1 MKNSKQAY
9 TLGAFA
15 YIVGTVVLLAIF
27 LLMIAINA
35 GSAASQHIRE
45 NVNGIVL
52 ICISFGIVS
61 GIMYCYFYFENK
73 KYILC
78 PGKITEV
85 FLLLSV
91 SLLASFLIGKYV
103 NAAARPVAF
112 LALMAVTL
120 LGRREAIFLNIIFA
134 LQMFILDN
142 FSDVTGLNSLE
153 SSESYNFLVLT
164 FCTGMIGIFI
174 TPRIKTR
181 IGSVI
186 LAFVLL
192 IPIEVINALLG
203 TVDAEEFE
211 KILNL
216 LLFGALSSFF
226 SVLLYMFML
235 PVFEVMFSELTI
247 FRLRELASEQ
257 AKLIKRLKK
266 SAPGTYHHSMT
277 VAQIAE
283 ACAQAIGEDSEL
295 ARAAAYYHD
304 VGKLKNPEMF
314 TENQT
319 DYNMHNELTPELS
332 VDIIRSHTRDGA
344 SLIRKAHLPEFFA
357 DIAIQHHGTMPIKY
371 FYAKALKM
379 SDGELNIENYSYAGP
394 TPTSKIAAI
403 IMIADASEAAARS
416 LTNRSPEKV
425 EELVRNI
432 IEERLDLEQFDN
444 CNITMSELT
453 TIKLTIVSQLTG
465 VYHSRV
471 AYPKLKISKR
481 NHEGYEYIL
490 R

>member
-1 MKNSKQAY
+1 MKNSRKAY
-9 TLGAFA
+9 TLGAFV
-15 YIVGTVVLLAIF
+15 YIAGTAVLFAIF
-27 LLMIAINA
+27 LLMIAVNLGDA
-35 GSAASQHIRE
+35 TAQHIRE
-45 NVNGIVL
+45 NTERIIL
-52 ICISFGIVS
+52 ICVSFCIVS

-73 KYILC
+73 KYILSV
-78 PGKITEV
+78 GKIVEV
-85 FLLLSV
+85 FLLLSL
-91 SLLASFLIGKYV
+91 SLLIAFLIGKFV

-134 LQMFILDN
+134 LFMFILD
-142 FSDVTGLNSLE
+142 
-153 SSESYNFLVLT
+153 
-164 FCTGMIGIFI
+164 CTGMIGIFI

-181 IGSVI
+181 IGSVL

-192 IPIEVINALLG
+192 IPIELIIALLEA
-203 TVDAEEFE
+203 TVTEQFTET
-211 KILNL
+211 LNL
-216 LLFGALSSFF
+216 FMYGALSSFF
-226 SVLLYMFML
+226 SVLLYMFLL
-235 PVFEVMFSELTI
+235 PIFEVMFSELTI

-266 SAPGTYHHSMT
+266 NAPGTYHHSMT

-283 ACAQAIGEDSEL
+283 ACAQAIVEDSEL

-319 DYNMHNELTPELS
+319 DYNVHNELTPELS

-344 SLIRKAHLPEFFA
+344 NLIRKAHLPEFFA
-357 DIAIQHHGTMPIKY
+357 EIAIQHHGTLPIKY

-432 IEERLDLEQFDN
+432 IEERLDLEQFDH

-453 TIKLTIVSQLTG
+453 TIKLTVVSQLTG

-471 AYPKLKISKR
+471 AYPKLKISKKK
-481 NHEGYEYIL
+481 YE
-490 R
+490 

>member
-1 MKNSKQAY
+1 MKNDKKAY

-15 YIVGTVVLLAIF
+15 YILGTAVLFAIF
-27 LLMIAINA
+27 LLMIAINNGA
-35 GSAASQHIRE
+35 GTTEYIK
-45 NVNGIVL
+45 NNTNGIVL
-52 ICISFGIVS
+52 ICISFCIVS
-61 GIMYCYFYFENK
+61 GITYCYFYFENK
-73 KYILC
+73 KYILRA
-78 PGKITEV
+78 GKIAEV
-85 FLLLSV
+85 FLLQAV
-91 SLLASFLIGKYV
+91 AMLASFLIGKYV
-103 NAAARPVAF
+103 NPSARPMVF
-112 LALMAVTL
+112 LPLMAVTL
-120 LGRREAIFLNIIFA
+120 LGRREAIFLNIVSA

-142 FSDVTGLNSLE
+142 FSDVTGLFSATGA
-153 SSESYNFLVLT
+153 SISYNLLIVA
-164 FCTGMIGIFI
+164 FCTGMIGIFVM
-174 TPRIKTR
+174 PKIKTR
-181 IGSVI
+181 IGSVLI
-186 LAFVLL
+186 AFVLL
-192 IPIEVINALLG
+192 IPIEVITVLLG
-203 TVDAEEFE
+203 TVDAEQFE
-211 KILNL
+211 KLLNML
-216 LLFGALSSFF
+216 LYGALSSFF
-226 SVLLYMFML
+226 SVLLYMFLL
-235 PVFEVMFSELTI
+235 PVFEAVFSELTI

-257 AKLIKRLKK
+257 AKLIKRLKNN
-266 SAPGTYHHSMT
+266 APGTYHHSMT

-319 DYNMHNELTPELS
+319 DYNVHNELTPELS

-394 TPTSKIAAI
+394 TPATKIAAI

-416 LTNRSPEKV
+416 LTSRTPEKV

-432 IEERLDLEQFDN
+432 IEERLDLEQFDH
-444 CNITMSELT
+444 CDITMSELT
-453 TIKLTIVSQLTG
+453 TIKLTVVSQLTG

-471 AYPKLKISKR
+471 AYPKLKISKK
-481 NHEGYEYIL
+481 HHG
-490 R
+490 

>member
-1 MKNSKQAY
+1 MKNDKKAY

-15 YIVGTVVLLAIF
+15 YILGTAVLFAIF
-27 LLMIAINA
+27 LLMIAINNGA
-35 GSAASQHIRE
+35 GTTEYIK
-45 NVNGIVL
+45 NNTNGIVL
-52 ICISFGIVS
+52 ICISLFIVS
-61 GIMYCYFYFENK
+61 GITYCYFYFENK
-73 KYILC
+73 KYILRA
-78 PGKITEV
+78 GKIAEV
-85 FLLLSV
+85 FLLQAV
-91 SLLASFLIGKYV
+91 TMLASFLIGKYV
-103 NAAARPVAF
+103 NPSARPMVF
-112 LALMAVTL
+112 LPLMAVTL
-120 LGRREAIFLNIIFA
+120 LGRREAIFLNIVSA

-142 FSDVTGLNSLE
+142 FSDVTGLFSA
-153 SSESYNFLVLT
+153 SGASISYNLLIVA
-164 FCTGMIGIFI
+164 FCTGMIGIFVM
-174 TPRIKTR
+174 PKIKTR
-181 IGSVI
+181 IGSVLI
-186 LAFVLL
+186 AFVLL
-192 IPIEVINALLG
+192 IPIEVITVLLG
-203 TVDAEEFE
+203 TVDAEQFE
-211 KILNL
+211 RMLNML
-216 LLFGALSSFF
+216 LYGALSSFF
-226 SVLLYMFML
+226 SVLLYMFLL
-235 PVFEVMFSELTI
+235 PVFEAVFSELTI

-257 AKLIKRLKK
+257 AKLIKRLKNN
-266 SAPGTYHHSMT
+266 APGTYHHSMT

-319 DYNMHNELTPELS
+319 DYNVHNELTPELS

-394 TPTSKIAAI
+394 TPATKIAAI

-416 LTNRSPEKV
+416 LTSRTPEKV

-432 IEERLDLEQFDN
+432 IEERLDLEQFDH
-444 CNITMSELT
+444 CDITMSELT
-453 TIKLTIVSQLTG
+453 TIKLTVVSQLTG

-471 AYPKLKISKR
+471 AYPKLKISKK
-481 NHEGYEYIL
+481 HHG
-490 R
+490 

>member
-1 MKNSKQAY
+1 MKNSKKAY
-9 TLGAFA
+9 TLGAFV
-15 YIVGTVVLLAIF
+15 YIAGTAVLLAIF
-27 LLMIAINA
+27 LLMIAINV
-35 GSAASQHIRE
+35 GTGASQHIKD

-52 ICISFGIVS
+52 ICISFCIVS

-78 PGKITEV
+78 PSKIVEV
-85 FLLLSV
+85 FLLLSI

-142 FSDVTGLNSLE
+142 FSDVTGLNALE
-153 SSESYNFLVLT
+153 TSESYNFLVLT

-235 PVFEVMFSELTI
+235 PIFEVMFSELTI
-247 FRLRELASEQ
+247 FRLRETCLRAGK
-257 AKLIKRLKK
+257 AYKK
-266 SAPGTYHHSMT
+266 TQKERARHVSPFNDGGA
-277 VAQIAE
+277 
-283 ACAQAIGEDSEL
+283 DS
-295 ARAAAYYHD
+295 
-304 VGKLKNPEMF
+304 
-314 TENQT
+314 
-319 DYNMHNELTPELS
+319 
-332 VDIIRSHTRDGA
+332 
-344 SLIRKAHLPEFFA
+344 
-357 DIAIQHHGTMPIKY
+357 
-371 FYAKALKM
+371 
-379 SDGELNIENYSYAGP
+379 
-394 TPTSKIAAI
+394 
-403 IMIADASEAAARS
+403 RS
-416 LTNRSPEKV
+416 LRAGDRRRFRT
-425 EELVRNI
+425 
-432 IEERLDLEQFDN
+432 
-444 CNITMSELT
+444 C
-453 TIKLTIVSQLTG
+453 
-465 VYHSRV
+465 
-471 AYPKLKISKR
+471 
-481 NHEGYEYIL
+481 EGGGL
-490 R
+490 LPRRGQA

>member
-1 MKNSKQAY
+1 MKNSKKAY
-9 TLGAFA
+9 TLGAFVYVA
-15 YIVGTVVLLAIF
+15 GTAVLFAVFLMMIAVNLGSGTVE
-27 LLMIAINA
+27 
-35 GSAASQHIRE
+35 HIRQNTE
-45 NVNGIVL
+45 RIIL
-52 ICISFGIVS
+52 ICVSFCIVS

-73 KYILC
+73 KYIL
-78 PGKITEV
+78 
-85 FLLLSV
+85 SV
-91 SLLASFLIGKYV
+91 SKIIEIFVLLAISHLFCFLISRFV
-103 NAAARPVAF
+103 NVAARPVAF
-112 LALMAVTL
+112 LALTAVTL

-134 LQMFILDN
+134 LQMFIIDN
-142 FSDVTGLNSLE
+142 FSEVTATGAIE
-153 SSESYNFLVLT
+153 GYNFLILT

-181 IGSVI
+181 IGSVL

-192 IPIEVINALLG
+192 IPIEVIIALLEATT
-203 TVDAEEFE
+203 TVGFRETMM
-211 KILNL
+211 
-216 LLFGALSSFF
+216 LFLYGALASFF
-226 SVLLYMFML
+226 SVLAYMFLL
-235 PVFEVMFSELTI
+235 PIFEVMFSELTV
-247 FRLRELASEQ
+247 FRLRELTSEQ

-266 SAPGTYHHSMT
+266 NAPGTYHHSMT

-319 DYNMHNELTPELS
+319 DYNVHNELTPELS

-344 SLIRKAHLPEFFA
+344 ALIRKAHLPEFFA
-357 DIAIQHHGTMPIKY
+357 DIAVQHHGTLPIKY
-371 FYAKALKM
+371 FYAKALRM

-403 IMIADASEAAARS
+403 IMIADACEAAARS

-432 IEERLDLEQFDN
+432 IEERLDLEQFDH

-453 TIKLTIVSQLTG
+453 TIKLTVVSQLTG
-465 VYHSRV
+465 VYHSRI
-471 AYPKLKISKR
+471 AYPKLKISKKK
-481 NHEGYEYIL
+481 HE
-490 R
+490 

>member
-1 MKNSKQAY
+1 MKNDKKAY

-15 YIVGTVVLLAIF
+15 YILGTAVLFAIF
-27 LLMIAINA
+27 LLMIAINNGA
-35 GSAASQHIRE
+35 GTTEYIK
-45 NVNGIVL
+45 NNTNGIVL
-52 ICISFGIVS
+52 ICISLFIVS
-61 GIMYCYFYFENK
+61 GITYCYFYFENK
-73 KYILC
+73 KYILRA
-78 PGKITEV
+78 GKIAEV
-85 FLLLSV
+85 FLLQAV
-91 SLLASFLIGKYV
+91 AMLASFLIGKYV
-103 NAAARPVAF
+103 NPSARPMVF
-112 LALMAVTL
+112 LPLMAVTL
-120 LGRREAIFLNIIFA
+120 LGRREAIFLNIVSA

-142 FSDVTGLNSLE
+142 FSDVTGLFSA
-153 SSESYNFLVLT
+153 SGASISYNLLIVA
-164 FCTGMIGIFI
+164 FCTGMIGIFVM
-174 TPRIKTR
+174 PKIKTR
-181 IGSVI
+181 IGSVLI
-186 LAFVLL
+186 AFVLL
-192 IPIEVINALLG
+192 IPIEVITVLLG
-203 TVDAEEFE
+203 TVDAEQFE
-211 KILNL
+211 RMLNML
-216 LLFGALSSFF
+216 LYGALSSFF
-226 SVLLYMFML
+226 SVLLYMFLL
-235 PVFEVMFSELTI
+235 PVFEAVFSELTI

-257 AKLIKRLKK
+257 AKLIKRLKNN
-266 SAPGTYHHSMT
+266 APGTYHHSMT

-319 DYNMHNELTPELS
+319 DYNVHNELTPELS

-394 TPTSKIAAI
+394 TPATKIAAI

-416 LTNRSPEKV
+416 LTSRTPEKV

-432 IEERLDLEQFDN
+432 IEERLDLEQFDH
-444 CNITMSELT
+444 CDITMSELT
-453 TIKLTIVSQLTG
+453 TIKLTVVSQLTG

-471 AYPKLKISKR
+471 AYPKLKISKK
-481 NHEGYEYIL
+481 HHG
-490 R
+490 

>member
-1 MKNSKQAY
+1 MKNDKKAY

-15 YIVGTVVLLAIF
+15 YILGTAVLFAIF
-27 LLMIAINA
+27 LLMIAINNGA
-35 GSAASQHIRE
+35 GTTEYIK
-45 NVNGIVL
+45 NNTNGIVL
-52 ICISFGIVS
+52 ICISLFIVS
-61 GIMYCYFYFENK
+61 GITYCYFYLENK
-73 KYILC
+73 KYILRA
-78 PGKITEV
+78 GKIAEV
-85 FLLLSV
+85 FLLQAV
-91 SLLASFLIGKYV
+91 TMLASFLIGKYV
-103 NAAARPVAF
+103 NPSARPMVF
-112 LALMAVTL
+112 LPLMAVTL
-120 LGRREAIFLNIIFA
+120 LGRREAIFLNIVSA

-142 FSDVTGLNSLE
+142 FSDVTGLFSA
-153 SSESYNFLVLT
+153 SGASISYNLLIVA
-164 FCTGMIGIFI
+164 FCTGMIGIFVM
-174 TPRIKTR
+174 PKIKTR
-181 IGSVI
+181 IGSVLI
-186 LAFVLL
+186 AFVLL
-192 IPIEVINALLG
+192 IPIEVITVLLG
-203 TVDAEEFE
+203 TVDAEQFE
-211 KILNL
+211 KLLNML
-216 LLFGALSSFF
+216 LYGALSSFF
-226 SVLLYMFML
+226 SVLLYMFLL
-235 PVFEVMFSELTI
+235 PVFEAVFSELTI

-257 AKLIKRLKK
+257 AKLIKRLKNN
-266 SAPGTYHHSMT
+266 APGTYHHSMT

-319 DYNMHNELTPELS
+319 DYNVHNELTPELS

-394 TPTSKIAAI
+394 TPATKIAAI

-416 LTNRSPEKV
+416 LTSRTPEKV

-432 IEERLDLEQFDN
+432 IEERLDLEQFDH
-444 CNITMSELT
+444 CDITMSELT
-453 TIKLTIVSQLTG
+453 TIKLTVVSQLTG

-471 AYPKLKISKR
+471 AYPKLKISKK
-481 NHEGYEYIL
+481 HHG
-490 R
+490 

>member
-1 MKNSKQAY
+1 MKNDKKAY

-15 YIVGTVVLLAIF
+15 YILGTAVLFAIF
-27 LLMIAINA
+27 LLMIAINNGA
-35 GSAASQHIRE
+35 GTTEYIK
-45 NVNGIVL
+45 NNTNGIVL
-52 ICISFGIVS
+52 ICISLFIVS
-61 GIMYCYFYFENK
+61 GITYCYFYFENK
-73 KYILC
+73 KYILRA
-78 PGKITEV
+78 GKIAEV
-85 FLLLSV
+85 FLLQAV
-91 SLLASFLIGKYV
+91 TMLASFLIGKYV
-103 NAAARPVAF
+103 NPSARPMVF
-112 LALMAVTL
+112 LPLMAVTL
-120 LGRREAIFLNIIFA
+120 LGRREAIFLNIVSA

-142 FSDVTGLNSLE
+142 FSDVTGLFSA
-153 SSESYNFLVLT
+153 SGASISYNLLIVA
-164 FCTGMIGIFI
+164 FCTGMIGIFVM
-174 TPRIKTR
+174 PKIKTR
-181 IGSVI
+181 IGSVLI
-186 LAFVLL
+186 AFVLL
-192 IPIEVINALLG
+192 IPIEVITVLLG
-203 TVDAEEFE
+203 TVDAEQFE
-211 KILNL
+211 KLLNML
-216 LLFGALSSFF
+216 LYGALSSFF
-226 SVLLYMFML
+226 SVLLYMFLL
-235 PVFEVMFSELTI
+235 PVFEAVFSELTI

-257 AKLIKRLKK
+257 AKLIKRLKNN
-266 SAPGTYHHSMT
+266 APGTYHHSMT

-319 DYNMHNELTPELS
+319 DYNVHNELTPELS

-394 TPTSKIAAI
+394 TPATKIAAI

-416 LTNRSPEKV
+416 LTSRTPEKV

-432 IEERLDLEQFDN
+432 IEERLDLEQFDH
-444 CNITMSELT
+444 CDITMSELT
-453 TIKLTIVSQLTG
+453 TIKLTVVSQLTG

-471 AYPKLKISKR
+471 AYPKLKISKK
-481 NHEGYEYIL
+481 HHG
-490 R
+490 

>member
-1 MKNSKQAY
+1 MKNSKRAY
-9 TLGAFA
+9 TLGAFIYLA
-15 YIVGTVVLLAIF
+15 GTAVLFAIF
-27 LLMIAINA
+27 VLMIAIN
-35 GSAASQHIRE
+35 GVSGTAAYMRE
-45 NVNGIVL
+45 NAHRVVFV
-52 ICISFGIVS
+52 CVSFFIVS

-73 KYILC
+73 KYILSV
-78 PGKITEV
+78 GKIVEI
-85 FLLLSV
+85 FLLLALT
-91 SLLASFLIGKYV
+91 LLISFVIGIYV
-103 NAAARPVAF
+103 DLAARPVAF

-142 FSDVTGLNSLE
+142 SGVTIQATSEAAMLSGI
-153 SSESYNFLVLT
+153 ESYTFLIMT
-164 FCTGMIGIFI
+164 FCTGMIGIFVL
-174 TPRIKTR
+174 PRIKTR
-181 IGSVI
+181 IGSVL

-192 IPIEVINALLG
+192 IPIEVIIALLEI
-203 TVDAEEFE
+203 TVTEQFSETL
-211 KILNL
+211 K
-216 LLFGALSSFF
+216 LFLYGALSSFF
-226 SVLLYMFML
+226 SVLLYMFLL
-235 PVFEVMFSELTI
+235 PVFEMMFSELTV

-257 AKLIKRLKK
+257 AKLIKRLKRD
-266 SAPGTYHHSMT
+266 APGTYHHSMT

-319 DYNMHNELTPELS
+319 DYNVHNELTPELS

-344 SLIRKAHLPEFFA
+344 QLIKKAHLPEFLA

-371 FYAKALKM
+371 FYAKALRM
-379 SDGELNIENYSYAGP
+379 SDGELNIEKYSYAGP
-394 TPTSKIAAI
+394 TPSSKIAAI
-403 IMIADASEAAARS
+403 IMIADASEAASRS
-416 LTNRSPEKV
+416 LRNRSPESV
-425 EELVRNI
+425 EELVRGI
-432 IEERLDLEQFDN
+432 IEERLDMEQFDN

-471 AYPKLKISKR
+471 AYPKLKINKR
-481 NHEGYEYIL
+481 EHE
-490 R
+490 

>member
-1 MKNSKQAY
+1 MKNSRKAY
-9 TLGAFA
+9 TLGAFV
-15 YIVGTVVLLAIF
+15 YIAGTAVLFAIF
-27 LLMIAINA
+27 LLMIAVNLGDA
-35 GSAASQHIRE
+35 TAQHIRE
-45 NVNGIVL
+45 NTERIIL
-52 ICISFGIVS
+52 ICVSFCIVS

-73 KYILC
+73 KYILSV
-78 PGKITEV
+78 GKIVEV
-85 FLLLSV
+85 FLLLSL
-91 SLLASFLIGKYV
+91 SLLIAFLIGKFV

-134 LQMFILDN
+134 LFMFILNN
-142 FSDVTGLNSLE
+142 FSDVTGLNA
-153 SSESYNFLVLT
+153 SESYNFLILT

-181 IGSVI
+181 IGSVL

-192 IPIEVINALLG
+192 IPIELIIALLEA
-203 TVDAEEFE
+203 TVTEQFTET
-211 KILNL
+211 LNL
-216 LLFGALSSFF
+216 FMYGALSSFF
-226 SVLLYMFML
+226 SVLLYMFLL
-235 PVFEVMFSELTI
+235 PIFEVMFSELTI

-266 SAPGTYHHSMT
+266 NAPGTYHHSMT

-319 DYNMHNELTPELS
+319 DYNVHNELTPELS

-344 SLIRKAHLPEFFA
+344 NLIRKAHLPEFFA
-357 DIAIQHHGTMPIKY
+357 EIAIQHHGTLPIKY

-432 IEERLDLEQFDN
+432 IEERLDLEQFDH

-453 TIKLTIVSQLTG
+453 TIKLTVVSQLTG

-471 AYPKLKISKR
+471 AYPKLKISKKK
-481 NHEGYEYIL
+481 YE
-490 R
+490 

>member
-1 MKNSKQAY
+1 MKNDKKAY

-15 YIVGTVVLLAIF
+15 YILGTAVLFAIF
-27 LLMIAINA
+27 LLMIAINNGA
-35 GSAASQHIRE
+35 GTTEYIK
-45 NVNGIVL
+45 NNTNGIVL
-52 ICISFGIVS
+52 ICISLFIVS
-61 GIMYCYFYFENK
+61 GITYCYFYFENK
-73 KYILC
+73 KYILRA
-78 PGKITEV
+78 GKIAEV
-85 FLLLSV
+85 FLLQAV
-91 SLLASFLIGKYV
+91 TMLASFLIGKYV
-103 NAAARPVAF
+103 DPSARPMVF
-112 LALMAVTL
+112 LPLMAVTL
-120 LGRREAIFLNIIFA
+120 LGRREAIFLNIVSA

-142 FSDVTGLNSLE
+142 FSDVTGLFSA
-153 SSESYNFLVLT
+153 SGASISYNLLIVA
-164 FCTGMIGIFI
+164 FCTGMIGIFVM
-174 TPRIKTR
+174 PKIKTR
-181 IGSVI
+181 IGSVLI
-186 LAFVLL
+186 AFVLL
-192 IPIEVINALLG
+192 IPIEVITVLLG
-203 TVDAEEFE
+203 TVDAEQFE
-211 KILNL
+211 KLLNML
-216 LLFGALSSFF
+216 LYGALSSFF
-226 SVLLYMFML
+226 SVLLYMFLL
-235 PVFEVMFSELTI
+235 PVFEAVFSELTI

-257 AKLIKRLKK
+257 AKLIKRLKNN
-266 SAPGTYHHSMT
+266 APGTYHHSMT

-319 DYNMHNELTPELS
+319 DYNVHNELTPELS

-394 TPTSKIAAI
+394 TPATKIAAI

-416 LTNRSPEKV
+416 LTSRTPEKV

-432 IEERLDLEQFDN
+432 IEERLDLEQFDH
-444 CNITMSELT
+444 CDITMSELT
-453 TIKLTIVSQLTG
+453 TIKLTVVSQLTG

-471 AYPKLKISKR
+471 AYPKLKISKK
-481 NHEGYEYIL
+481 HHG
-490 R
+490 

>member
-1 MKNSKQAY
+1 MKNDKKAY

-15 YIVGTVVLLAIF
+15 YILGTAVLFAIF
-27 LLMIAINA
+27 LLMIAINNGA
-35 GSAASQHIRE
+35 GTTEYIK
-45 NVNGIVL
+45 NNTNGIVL
-52 ICISFGIVS
+52 ICISLFIVS
-61 GIMYCYFYFENK
+61 GITYCYFYFENK
-73 KYILC
+73 KYILRA
-78 PGKITEV
+78 GKIAEV
-85 FLLLSV
+85 FLLQAV
-91 SLLASFLIGKYV
+91 TMLASFLIGKYV
-103 NAAARPVAF
+103 NPSARPMVF
-112 LALMAVTL
+112 LPLMAVTL
-120 LGRREAIFLNIIFA
+120 LGRREAIFLNIVSA

-142 FSDVTGLNSLE
+142 FSDVTGLFSA
-153 SSESYNFLVLT
+153 SGASISYNLLIVA
-164 FCTGMIGIFI
+164 FCTGMIGIFVM
-174 TPRIKTR
+174 PKIKTR
-181 IGSVI
+181 IGSVLI
-186 LAFVLL
+186 AFVLL
-192 IPIEVINALLG
+192 IPIEVITVLLG
-203 TVDAEEFE
+203 TVDAEQFE
-211 KILNL
+211 KLLNML
-216 LLFGALSSFF
+216 LYGALSSFF
-226 SVLLYMFML
+226 SVLLYMFLL
-235 PVFEVMFSELTI
+235 PVFEAVFSELTI

-257 AKLIKRLKK
+257 AKLIKRLKNN
-266 SAPGTYHHSMT
+266 APGTYHHSMT

-319 DYNMHNELTPELS
+319 DYNVHNELTPELS

-394 TPTSKIAAI
+394 TPATKIAAI

-416 LTNRSPEKV
+416 LTSRTPEKV

-432 IEERLDLEQFDN
+432 IEERLDLEQFDH

-453 TIKLTIVSQLTG
+453 TIKLTVVSQLTG

-471 AYPKLKISKR
+471 AYPKLKISKK
-481 NHEGYEYIL
+481 HHG
-490 R
+490 

>member
-1 MKNSKQAY
+1 MKNDKKAY

-15 YIVGTVVLLAIF
+15 YILGTAVLFAIF
-27 LLMIAINA
+27 LLMIAINNGA
-35 GSAASQHIRE
+35 GTTEYIK
-45 NVNGIVL
+45 NNTNGIVL
-52 ICISFGIVS
+52 ICISLFIVS
-61 GIMYCYFYFENK
+61 GITYCYFYFENK
-73 KYILC
+73 KYILRA
-78 PGKITEV
+78 GKIAEV
-85 FLLLSV
+85 FLLQAV
-91 SLLASFLIGKYV
+91 AMLASFLIGKYV
-103 NAAARPVAF
+103 NPSARPMVF
-112 LALMAVTL
+112 LPLMAVTL
-120 LGRREAIFLNIIFA
+120 LGRRAAIFLNIVSA

-142 FSDVTGLNSLE
+142 FSDVTGLFSTAGA
-153 SSESYNFLVLT
+153 SISYNLLIVA
-164 FCTGMIGIFI
+164 FCTGMIGIFVM
-174 TPRIKTR
+174 PRIKTR
-181 IGSVI
+181 IGSVLI
-186 LAFVLL
+186 AFVLL
-192 IPIEVINALLG
+192 IPIEVITVLLG
-203 TVDAEEFE
+203 TVDAEQFE
-211 KILNL
+211 RMLNL
-216 LLFGALSSFF
+216 LLYGALSSFF
-226 SVLLYMFML
+226 SVLLYMFLL
-235 PVFEVMFSELTI
+235 PVFEAVFSELTI

-257 AKLIKRLKK
+257 AKLIKRLKNN
-266 SAPGTYHHSMT
+266 APGTYHHSMT

-319 DYNMHNELTPELS
+319 DYNVHNELTPELS

-394 TPTSKIAAI
+394 TPATKIAAI

-416 LTNRSPEKV
+416 LTSRTPEKV

-432 IEERLDLEQFDN
+432 IEERLDLEQFDH
-444 CNITMSELT
+444 CDITMSELT
-453 TIKLTIVSQLTG
+453 TIKLTVVSQLTG

-471 AYPKLKISKR
+471 AYPKLKISKK
-481 NHEGYEYIL
+481 HHG
-490 R
+490 

>member
-1 MKNSKQAY
+1 MKNDKKAY

-15 YIVGTVVLLAIF
+15 YILGTAVLFAIF
-27 LLMIAINA
+27 LLMIAINNGA
-35 GSAASQHIRE
+35 GTTEYIK
-45 NVNGIVL
+45 NNTNGIVL
-52 ICISFGIVS
+52 ICISLFIVS
-61 GIMYCYFYFENK
+61 GITYCYFYFENK
-73 KYILC
+73 KYILRA
-78 PGKITEV
+78 GKIAEV
-85 FLLLSV
+85 FLLQAV
-91 SLLASFLIGKYV
+91 AMLASFLIGKYV
-103 NAAARPVAF
+103 NPSARPMVF
-112 LALMAVTL
+112 LPLMAVTL
-120 LGRREAIFLNIIFA
+120 LGRREAIFLNIVSA

-142 FSDVTGLNSLE
+142 FSDVTGLFSATGA
-153 SSESYNFLVLT
+153 SISYNLLIVA
-164 FCTGMIGIFI
+164 FCTGMIGIFVM
-174 TPRIKTR
+174 PKIKTR
-181 IGSVI
+181 IGSVLI
-186 LAFVLL
+186 AFVLL
-192 IPIEVINALLG
+192 IPIEVITVLLG
-203 TVDAEEFE
+203 TVDAEQFE
-211 KILNL
+211 RMLNML
-216 LLFGALSSFF
+216 LYGALSSFF
-226 SVLLYMFML
+226 SVLLYMFLL
-235 PVFEVMFSELTI
+235 PVFEAVFSELTI

-257 AKLIKRLKK
+257 AKLIKRLKNN
-266 SAPGTYHHSMT
+266 APGTYHHSMT

-319 DYNMHNELTPELS
+319 DYNVHNELTPELS

-394 TPTSKIAAI
+394 TPATKIAAI

-416 LTNRSPEKV
+416 LTSRTPEKV

-432 IEERLDLEQFDN
+432 IEERLDLEQFDH
-444 CNITMSELT
+444 CDITMSELT
-453 TIKLTIVSQLTG
+453 TIKLTVVSQLTG

-471 AYPKLKISKR
+471 AYPKLKISKK
-481 NHEGYEYIL
+481 HHG
-490 R
+490 

>member
-1 MKNSKQAY
+1 MKNDKKAY

-15 YIVGTVVLLAIF
+15 YILGTAVLFAIF
-27 LLMIAINA
+27 LLMIAINNGA
-35 GSAASQHIRE
+35 GTTEYIK
-45 NVNGIVL
+45 NNTNGIVL
-52 ICISFGIVS
+52 ICISLFIVS
-61 GIMYCYFYFENK
+61 GITYCYFYFENK
-73 KYILC
+73 KYILRA
-78 PGKITEV
+78 GKIAEV
-85 FLLLSV
+85 FLLQAV
-91 SLLASFLIGKYV
+91 TMLASFLIGKYV
-103 NAAARPVAF
+103 NPSARPMVF
-112 LALMAVTL
+112 LPLMAVTL
-120 LGRREAIFLNIIFA
+120 LGRREAIFLNIVSA

-142 FSDVTGLNSLE
+142 FSDVTGLFSA
-153 SSESYNFLVLT
+153 SGASISYNLLIVA
-164 FCTGMIGIFI
+164 FCTGMIGIFVM
-174 TPRIKTR
+174 PRIKTR
-181 IGSVI
+181 IGSVLI
-186 LAFVLL
+186 AFVLL
-192 IPIEVINALLG
+192 IPIEVITVLLG
-203 TVDAEEFE
+203 TVDAEQFE
-211 KILNL
+211 KLLNML
-216 LLFGALSSFF
+216 LYGALSSFF
-226 SVLLYMFML
+226 SVLLYMFLL
-235 PVFEVMFSELTI
+235 PVFEAVFSELTI

-257 AKLIKRLKK
+257 AKLIKRLKNN
-266 SAPGTYHHSMT
+266 APGTYHHSMT

-319 DYNMHNELTPELS
+319 DYNVHNELTPELS

-394 TPTSKIAAI
+394 TPATKIAAI

-416 LTNRSPEKV
+416 LTSRTPEKV

-432 IEERLDLEQFDN
+432 IEERLDLEQFDH
-444 CNITMSELT
+444 CDITMSELT
-453 TIKLTIVSQLTG
+453 TIKLTVVSQLTG

-471 AYPKLKISKR
+471 AYPKLKISK
-481 NHEGYEYIL
+481 NHHG
-490 R
+490 

>member
-1 MKNSKQAY
+1 MKNSKKTY
-9 TLGAFA
+9 TLGAFVYVA
-15 YIVGTVVLLAIF
+15 GTAVLFAIF
-27 LLMIAINA
+27 LLMIAINL
-35 GSAASQHIRE
+35 GNETVQHIRE
-45 NVNGIVL
+45 NTERIIL
-52 ICISFGIVS
+52 ICVSFCIVS

-73 KYILC
+73 KYIL
-78 PGKITEV
+78 
-85 FLLLSV
+85 SV
-91 SLLASFLIGKYV
+91 SKIIEIFILLAISLMFCFLIGKFV
-103 NAAARPVAF
+103 DVSARPVAF
-112 LALMAVTL
+112 LALTL

-142 FSDVTGLNSLE
+142 FSDVTAVTAAEG
-153 SSESYNFLVLT
+153 YNFLILT

-181 IGSVI
+181 IGSVL

-192 IPIEVINALLG
+192 IPIELIIALLEATM
-203 TVDAEEFE
+203 TVGFRET
-211 KILNL
+211 LM
-216 LLFGALSSFF
+216 LFLYGALSSFF
-226 SVLLYMFML
+226 SVLAYMFLL
-235 PVFEVMFSELTI
+235 PIFEVTFSELTV
-247 FRLRELASEQ
+247 FRLRELTSEQ
-257 AKLIKRLKK
+257 AKLIKRLKNN
-266 SAPGTYHHSMT
+266 APGTYHHSMT

-319 DYNMHNELTPELS
+319 DYNVHNELTPELS
-332 VDIIRSHTRDGA
+332 VDIIRSHARDGA
-344 SLIRKAHLPEFFA
+344 NLIRKAHLPEFFA
-357 DIAIQHHGTMPIKY
+357 DIAVQHHGTLPIKY

-403 IMIADASEAAARS
+403 IMIADACEAAARS
-416 LTNRSPEKV
+416 MTNRSPEKV

-432 IEERLDLEQFDN
+432 IEERLDLEQFDH

-453 TIKLTIVSQLTG
+453 TIKLTVVSQLTG
-465 VYHSRV
+465 VYHSRI
-471 AYPKLKISKR
+471 AYPKIKISKKK
-481 NHEGYEYIL
+481 HE
-490 R
+490 

>member
-1 MKNSKQAY
+1 MKNDKKAY

-15 YIVGTVVLLAIF
+15 YILGTAVLFAIF
-27 LLMIAINA
+27 LLMIAINNGA
-35 GSAASQHIRE
+35 GTTEYIK
-45 NVNGIVL
+45 NNTNGIVL
-52 ICISFGIVS
+52 ICISLFIVS
-61 GIMYCYFYFENK
+61 GITYCYFYFENK
-73 KYILC
+73 KYILRA
-78 PGKITEV
+78 GKIAEV
-85 FLLLSV
+85 FLLQAV
-91 SLLASFLIGKYV
+91 AMLASFLIGKYV
-103 NAAARPVAF
+103 NPSARPMVF
-112 LALMAVTL
+112 LPLMAVTL
-120 LGRREAIFLNIIFA
+120 LGRREAIFLNIVSA

-142 FSDVTGLNSLE
+142 FSDVTGLFSA
-153 SSESYNFLVLT
+153 SGASISYNLLIVA
-164 FCTGMIGIFI
+164 FCTGMIGIFVM
-174 TPRIKTR
+174 PKIKTR
-181 IGSVI
+181 IGSVLI
-186 LAFVLL
+186 AFVLL
-192 IPIEVINALLG
+192 IPIEVITVLLG
-203 TVDAEEFE
+203 TVDAEQFE
-211 KILNL
+211 KLLNML
-216 LLFGALSSFF
+216 LYGALSSFF
-226 SVLLYMFML
+226 SVLLYMFLL
-235 PVFEVMFSELTI
+235 PVFEAVFSELTI

-257 AKLIKRLKK
+257 AKLIKRLKNN
-266 SAPGTYHHSMT
+266 APGTYHHSMT

-319 DYNMHNELTPELS
+319 DYNVHNELTPELS

-394 TPTSKIAAI
+394 TPATKIAAI

-416 LTNRSPEKV
+416 LTSRTPEKV

-432 IEERLDLEQFDN
+432 IEERLDLEQFDH
-444 CNITMSELT
+444 CDITMSELT
-453 TIKLTIVSQLTG
+453 TIKLTVVSQLTG

-471 AYPKLKISKR
+471 AYPKLKISKK
-481 NHEGYEYIL
+481 HHG
-490 R
+490 

>member
-1 MKNSKQAY
+1 MKNDKKAY

-15 YIVGTVVLLAIF
+15 YILGTAVLFAIF
-27 LLMIAINA
+27 LLMIAINNGA
-35 GSAASQHIRE
+35 GTTEYIK
-45 NVNGIVL
+45 NNTNGIVL
-52 ICISFGIVS
+52 ICISLFIVS
-61 GIMYCYFYFENK
+61 GITYCYFYFENK
-73 KYILC
+73 KYILRA
-78 PGKITEV
+78 GKIAEV
-85 FLLLSV
+85 FLLQAV
-91 SLLASFLIGKYV
+91 AMLASFLIGKYV
-103 NAAARPVAF
+103 NPSARPMVF
-112 LALMAVTL
+112 LPLMAVTL
-120 LGRREAIFLNIIFA
+120 LGRREAIFLNIVSA

-142 FSDVTGLNSLE
+142 FSDVTGLFSA
-153 SSESYNFLVLT
+153 SGASISYNLLIVA
-164 FCTGMIGIFI
+164 FCTGMIGIFVM
-174 TPRIKTR
+174 PKIKTR
-181 IGSVI
+181 IGSVLI
-186 LAFVLL
+186 AFVLL
-192 IPIEVINALLG
+192 IPIEVITVLLG
-203 TVDAEEFE
+203 TVDAEQFE
-211 KILNL
+211 RMLNL
-216 LLFGALSSFF
+216 LLYGALSSFF
-226 SVLLYMFML
+226 SVLLYMFLL
-235 PVFEVMFSELTI
+235 PVFEAVFSELTI

-257 AKLIKRLKK
+257 AKLIKRLKNN
-266 SAPGTYHHSMT
+266 APGTYHHSMT

-319 DYNMHNELTPELS
+319 DYNVHNELTPELS

-394 TPTSKIAAI
+394 TPATKIAAI

-416 LTNRSPEKV
+416 LTSRTPEKV

-432 IEERLDLEQFDN
+432 IEERLDLEQFDH
-444 CNITMSELT
+444 CDITMSELT
-453 TIKLTIVSQLTG
+453 TIKLTVVSQLTG

-471 AYPKLKISKR
+471 AYPKLKISKK
-481 NHEGYEYIL
+481 HHG
-490 R
+490 

>member
-1 MKNSKQAY
+1 M
-9 TLGAFA
+9 
-15 YIVGTVVLLAIF
+15 
-27 LLMIAINA
+27 
-35 GSAASQHIRE
+35 
-45 NVNGIVL
+45 
-52 ICISFGIVS
+52 
-61 GIMYCYFYFENK
+61 
-73 KYILC
+73 
-78 PGKITEV
+78 

-403 IMIADASEAAARS
+403 IMIADSCEAASRS
-416 LTNRSPEKV
+416 MKV
-425 EELVRNI
+425 VTKHGIETLVEAI
-432 IEERLDLEQFDN
+432 VKGKMTDGQFDE
-444 CNITMSELT
+444 CPITVKQLSK
-453 TIKLTIVSQLTG
+453 IKKSVSRTLLSML
-465 VYHSRV
+465 HSRV
-471 AYPKLKISKR
+471 DYKQQ
-481 NHEGYEYIL
+481 
-490 R
+490 